1 MLPLILATVVVL
13 LVLLLFAYVLWNL
26 TTDYRK
32 LDCSC
37 EHSPG
42 YVWLMCR
49 ALWQAAL
56 KRQGETSHDE
66 WRKALQGTADSG
78 SKEQMMGKHQQLQ
91 KLQKLL
97 RMDWLALRY
106 VCVGCVCVCTYVCVC
121 VFHSSLRSVSPSWLA
136 AYNSVCCCT
145 AKNSP
150 SSTKVVPVYFPETL
164 FFKQKVFLATSST
177 FPVSPLGLIHVK
189 EVVRVFEPLVQI
201 LEEPVD
207 LRTEVTRSELVQK
220 GIEIDFTSR
229 VFLRGRDIC
238 VWEGV
243 STLLSRNAVTVKRQ
257 TKARPT
263 KPSASSGVATDAG
276 GQ

>member
-1 MLPLILATVVVL
+1 M
-13 LVLLLFAYVLWNL
+13 
-26 TTDYRK
+26 
-32 LDCSC
+32 
-37 EHSPG
+37 
-42 YVWLMCR
+42 
-49 ALWQAAL
+49 
-56 KRQGETSHDE
+56 
-66 WRKALQGTADSG
+66 
-78 SKEQMMGKHQQLQ
+78 
-91 KLQKLL
+91 
-97 RMDWLALRY
+97 
-106 VCVGCVCVCTYVCVC
+106 
-121 VFHSSLRSVSPSWLA
+121 FHSSLHSVPPSWLA

-150 SSTKVVPVYFPETL
+150 SSTKVVPACFPETL
-164 FFKQKVFLATSST
+164 FFKQKVFLATSSA

-207 LRTEVTRSELVQK
+207 LRTEVTRSEMVQK

-243 STLLSRNAVTVKRQ
+243 STVLSRNAVTVKRQ

-263 KPSASSGVATDAG
+263 KPSASSGVATVAG